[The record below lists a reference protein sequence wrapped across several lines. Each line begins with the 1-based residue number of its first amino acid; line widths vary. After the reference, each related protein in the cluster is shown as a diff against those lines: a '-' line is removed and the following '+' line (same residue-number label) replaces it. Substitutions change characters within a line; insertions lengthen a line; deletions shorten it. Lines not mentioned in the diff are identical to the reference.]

1 MKKRNDLM
9 NKIKELSDENFGV
22 FVRKLSI
29 KNTEVFI
36 LYIPELTDRGL
47 LSDHIIKP
55 ILQYGKEQTLT
66 IDKIL
71 DSVIYVDD
79 ISSDDD
85 ENKMIDYLLEGK
97 SIVILSKENKYIVAN
112 TTKVEQRKVQSPEV
126 ETTLRGPKDAFTEN
140 LDTNLS
146 LIRYRIKDPS
156 LRIDKIVVGKRTKT
170 NTAVV
175 YIKDIANPKYVE
187 EVKKRIQNISV
198 DGILE
203 SGYIQ
208 KFILNNSFDFF
219 PQTGII
225 ERSDTA
231 CANLLEGKICIVV
244 EGSNLGLVVPKTFI
258 EFLDVAENHYDNLY
272 LSMFAKIL
280 TVLALS
286 ISLVVSS
293 LYIAV
298 VGFHTDILPPQYILS
313 LAIARRT
320 VPFNAIIEA
329 LVMEFISEIL
339 REASIRLPKQVGPAI
354 GIVGAIVIGQAAV
367 AAGLV
372 SPLLVI
378 IVSLSMMCSFIA
390 ADYTI
395 ISPIRILKFLL
406 IFITGIFGLFGFVMG
421 ITVIVINLCAQT
433 SFGIPYFA
441 PVAPFH
447 LKDIINYILSDITL
461 EKMRPKFLHTKDKT
475 RQ

>member
-1 MKKRNDLM
+1 M